1 MSFLPGT
8 LGLDNRDSSDSDV
21 PARWLPVVV
30 IMLDSRKET
39 NRSAEF
45 PRELLTVVYGISL
58 LKLLTQALV
67 MALVYLDSTDVR
79 SG

>member
-45 PRELLTVVYGISL
+45 SRELLTVVYGISL

-67 MALVYLDSTDVR
+67 MPLVYLDSTDVR

>member
-45 PRELLTVVYGISL
+45 SRELLTVVYGISL